1 VITNPP
7 FIKVGRGIIARDR
20 KESFMAERVAII
32 AVGQTKY
39 WPNRADVNEEE
50 LAYEAVKQVLEQTG
64 LTLSDIDSAIS
75 CSQDFWDGRTISN
88 MNIQHV
94 VGAHLSDEDKVAE
107 DGINAVYT
115 AMARILSGHHH
126 IVLVLAHTKESQA
139 EKSLVESAAFDAIL
153 MRQLGLDFL
162 SAAAMQAKRYM
173 YKYGITAEQCAKVAV
188 RNRGNAK
195 NNPFAQE
202 PLDISVED
210 VLGSKM
216 LSSPIRLLDTK
227 PVSDGACAM
236 ILVSEDK
243 ARKLTKKPV
252 WILGTSNCYET
263 HYLGDRDLAD
273 CDALAKAAKK
283 AYSMAGIRNPLKQI
297 DVAEV
302 SEEYSYQGLLWMEGL
317 GFCGRGEGG
326 KFIDSGVTK
335 MDSEFPVNP
344 SGGVLSGN
352 PICVAGM
359 ARVAEAVLQLRG
371 EAGDR
376 QVRGAQVALAHGV
389 TGICGQHHGVMI
401 LGK

>member
-1 VITNPP
+1 
-7 FIKVGRGIIARDR
+7 
-20 KESFMAERVAII
+20 MAERVAII

-236 ILVSEDK
+236 IMTTEKK
-243 ARKLTKKPV
+243 AKKLTKKPV
-252 WILGTSNCYET
+252 WILGASNCYET

>member
-1 VITNPP
+1 MAGR
-7 FIKVGRGIIARDR
+7 VGI
-20 KESFMAERVAII
+20 V

-39 WPNRADVNEEE
+39 HPNRADVNEEE
-50 LAYEAVKQVLEQTG
+50 LAYEAVKQVLEETG
-64 LTLSDIDSAIS
+64 LTLSNIDSAVT

-107 DGINAVYT
+107 DGVNAVYT

-126 IVLVLAHTKESQA
+126 IVLVLSHTKESQA
-139 EKSLVESAAFDAIL
+139 EKSLVENAAFDAIL
-153 MRQLGLDFL
+153 LRQLGLDFL

-173 YKYGITAEQCAKVAV
+173 YKYGITAEQCARVAV

-202 PLDISVED
+202 PLDITVED

-243 ARKLTKKPV
+243 ARKFTKKPV
-252 WILGTSNCYET
+252 WILGASNCYET

-335 MDSEFPVNP
+335 MDGEFPVNP

-359 ARVAEAVLQLRG
+359 ARVAEVVLQLRG